1 MLASRHLLP
10 LCLLV
15 VSVGVPAQGDPGKDL
30 VRSPILESIGTDA
43 HSEREGRVEWLHDT
57 RETLRDF
64 FEGIGRGVDGW
75 FGDTAHDEG
84 RRLVN
89 GRLIVNTLW
98 RRDDGFQTGVNF
110 RGKFDL
116 PNLENKAY
124 LYFGQ
129 DNERELI
136 TDQPDEFSRRQRL
149 LSEGDEDD
157 RTFFAGLGYALREN
171 IDLRGGIKGGLKP
184 FVQARYLKRWQLAE
198 DDQVEFRE
206 TLFWQSSEGL
216 GLTTTLNYRHDF
228 THSVDFRWRNS
239 ATVSQSTDALAWQSS
254 VGTFFRFGRQRQVSV
269 EALIRGETGSTLP
282 VAEYGV
288 RGVYRTAIY
297 EDWLLGEFIVGHFWP
312 RDENDTERDKSWAAG
327 FGVEINF

>member
-1 MLASRHLLP
+1 MSMRRNLLP
-10 LCLLV
+10 LCLLLAPLAV
-15 VSVGVPAQGDPGKDL
+15 QAEEDIGGDV
-30 VRSPILESIGTDA
+30 VRSPIRSTIGKDA
-43 HSEREGRVEWLHDT
+43 RSEREWRIEWLHDT
-57 RETLRDF
+57 RENLRDF
-64 FEGIGRGVDGW
+64 FEGVGRTVDGW
-75 FGDTAHDEG
+75 FGDVQHEEE

-129 DNERELI
+129 DNERELV

-149 LSEGDEDD
+149 LSEQQDEDQ
-157 RTFFAGLGYALREN
+157 TFFAGLGYALREN

-184 FVQARYLKRWQLAE
+184 FVQARYKYAWLPGE
-198 DDQVEFRE
+198 HNQVEFRE
-206 TLFWQSSEGL
+206 TLFWQSSEGV
-216 GLTTTLNYRHDF
+216 GLTTSLNYRHDF
-228 THSVDFRWRNS
+228 TPTVDFRWRNS

-254 VGTFFRFGRQRQVSV
+254 LGTYVRFGLQRQVSL

-288 RGVYRTAIY
+288 RAIYRTALY
-297 EDWLLGEFIVGHFWP
+297 ENWLLGDFIVGHFWP

-327 FGVEINF
+327 MGIEINF